1 MNCEE
6 TGLQKSISDSAEMRQ
21 VFCKTISHFILS
33 HFFTPFYLLCFHSS
47 SVSSGF
53 TDTLLT
59 TTLPFH
65 QLLSAL
71 GASLSSCPFGFFF
84 LMLHFC
90 CFCSPLPFPSFL
102 LCT

>member
-59 TTLPFH
+59 TTLPFISCFLH
-65 QLLSAL
+65 WERPSPPVPL
-71 GASLSSCPFGFFF
+71 ASFF
-84 LMLHFC
+84 
-90 CFCSPLPFPSFL
+90 
-102 LCT
+102 